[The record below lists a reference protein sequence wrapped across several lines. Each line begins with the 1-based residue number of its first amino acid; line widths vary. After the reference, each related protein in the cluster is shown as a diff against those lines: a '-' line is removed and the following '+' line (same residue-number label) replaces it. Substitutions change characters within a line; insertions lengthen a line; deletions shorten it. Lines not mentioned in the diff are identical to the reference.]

1 MKGSRIQGCCAR
13 LVVASLVAAAAA
25 PAAAQEYPARFVRMV
40 VSSSPGGGTD
50 ATARMLSPRLGEL
63 LGQQIVVENRPG
75 ASSQIG
81 AEHVARSA
89 PDGYTI
95 LITAS
100 SVIITQLTY
109 LKPRLDPLRELA
121 PVTQVVSVPQMVAS
135 HPSIPVKNL
144 KELIAFV
151 KARPGKIDYSA
162 GNYGGHPHVTMALF
176 LNMAGLDATFVPY
189 KSGNAGLVDALSG
202 HVPLM
207 LGNVLAALPHV
218 RSGRLRPYGVTGAK
232 RAAAAPDIP
241 TIAEAGVPGYESQ
254 QWFGVL
260 VPAATPRPVIDRLH
274 RELLRVIQEPRT
286 KERFLADGGEA
297 TWSRTPEDFG
307 VFMRS
312 ELTKWAKVVKASG
325 IKPQ

>member
-1 MKGSRIQGCCAR
+1 MSTKRLIAACA
-13 LVVASLVAAAAA
+13 LAALAA
-25 PAAAQEYPARFVRMV
+25 PAAAQDWGPTRPVRMV

-50 ATARMLSPRLGEL
+50 ATARIIQPGLAEL
-63 LGQQIVVENRPG
+63 LGQPLVVENRPG

-81 AEHVARSA
+81 AEQVARAA
-89 PDGYTI
+89 PDGHTI

-100 SVIITQLTY
+100 SVVVTQATY
-109 LKPRLDPLRELA
+109 RKPLLDPFKDLA
-121 PVTQVVSVPQMVAS
+121 PVTQILSVPQMIAS

-176 LNMAGLDATFVPY
+176 MTMAGLDATFVPY
-189 KSGNAGLVDALSG
+189 KSGNAGLADALAG

-218 RSGRLRPYGVTGAK
+218 RSGRLRAYGVTGAK
-232 RAAAAPDIP
+232 RAVSAPDIP
-241 TIAEAGVPGYESQ
+241 TIAEAGLPGYESQ
-254 QWFGVL
+254 QWFGL
-260 VPAATPRPVIDRLH
+260 LLPAAAPRAVIDRYYRDAVKVLQDPK
-274 RELLRVIQEPRT
+274 V
-286 KERFLADGGEA
+286 KERFQHDGGEA
-297 TWSRTPEDFG
+297 TSSSSPEAFG
-307 VFMRS
+307 TFMRA
-312 ELTKWAKVVKASG
+312 ELNKWVKVVRAAG